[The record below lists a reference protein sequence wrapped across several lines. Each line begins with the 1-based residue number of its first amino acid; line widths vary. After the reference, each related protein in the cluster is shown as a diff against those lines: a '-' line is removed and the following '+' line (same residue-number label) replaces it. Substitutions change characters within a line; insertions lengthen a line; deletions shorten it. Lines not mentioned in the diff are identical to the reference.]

1 MSLLRAFIAIEIP
14 VEIKQAIAVQ
24 SAGLQKNAGRSVR
37 WVTPENIHLT
47 LKFLGDI
54 SPTNLELLCQALQA
68 ECSQHAPF
76 EISVG
81 GLGCFPNP
89 HRPRIIWV
97 GLEIPPELNRLQ
109 HKLENATAKLGY
121 ASEEKAFSPHLT
133 IGRVRE
139 QAEPS
144 ELHWLGT
151 ALKEAQIGQL
161 GSFVATTVQVFK
173 SDLQPSGPIYSSLFS
188 AHLDQSKKDEN

>member
-24 SAGLQKNAGRSVR
+24 SAGLQTHAGRSVR

-47 LKFLGDI
+47 LKFLGEV
-54 SPTNLELLCQALQA
+54 STANLELLCQALQA
-68 ECSQHAPF
+68 ECSQHAPLH
-76 EISVG
+76 ISVG

-97 GLEIPPELNRLQ
+97 GLEIPPELSRLQ
-109 HKLENATAKLGY
+109 HKLENATARLGY
-121 ASEEKAFSPHLT
+121 PSEEKAFSPHLT

-139 QAEPS
+139 QAEPA

-151 ALKEAQIGQL
+151 ALKETQVGQL
-161 GSFVATTVQVFK
+161 GSFLAHTVQVYK
-173 SDLQPSGPIYSSLFS
+173 SDLQPGGPIYTSLFS
-188 AHLDQSKKDEN
+188 ARLEQTSKDEN